1 MDEYLSEKEQ
11 LEQIR
16 QWIADYG
23 WYVVGGVA
31 IGLLGLFGF
40 QRYQGSVA
48 QSAEAASAL
57 YRELEAAVEDDD
69 INEAERVLAA
79 LQSEYDGS
87 PYTDTAALMLA
98 RLALVSDTDRAI
110 EVLRGVLE
118 TSPDDEISMIARLRL
133 ARVLAW
139 REQHDEALELLSVE
153 EPGAFAARISEIRGD
168 VLLARGDADG
178 ARAAYTAALITP
190 GSEAI
195 NRGFLQM
202 KLSSLVEAPASAA
215 QDDAEVIDLEA
226 VEAETAAEE
235 PAESP
240 DTVDAQ

>member
-23 WYVVGGVA
+23 WYLVGGVA

-40 QRYQGSVA
+40 QRYQDGVA

-79 LQSEYDGS
+79 LRSEYDSS
-87 PYTDTAALMLA
+87 PYTDNAALMLA
-98 RLALVSDTDRAI
+98 RMALVSDTDRSI
-110 EVLRGVLE
+110 ELLREVLE
-118 TSPDDEISMIARLRL
+118 TSPDEEVSMIARLRL
-133 ARVLAW
+133 ARVLGW

-168 VLLARGDADG
+168 ILLARGDTDG

-190 GSEAI
+190 GSESI
-195 NRGFLQM
+195 DRGFLQM
-202 KLSSLVEAPASAA
+202 KLSSLVEAPPLAA
-215 QDDAEVIDLEA
+215 PDAAPSIDLEA
-226 VEAETAAEE
+226 VEAETAAEAAETPDVVE
-235 PAESP
+235 P
-240 DTVDAQ
+240 Q